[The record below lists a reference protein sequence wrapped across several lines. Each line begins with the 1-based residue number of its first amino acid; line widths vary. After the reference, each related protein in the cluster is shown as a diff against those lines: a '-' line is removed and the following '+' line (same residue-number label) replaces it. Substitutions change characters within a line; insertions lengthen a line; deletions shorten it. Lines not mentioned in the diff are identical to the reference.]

1 MKKSARAASEDGG
14 GGPKRNARAADAG
27 RGRPAKKR
35 AGTAKTVVPG
45 PRDGRRIARVFM
57 SGRSQAV
64 RLPKEFRFDTDRV
77 VIRREGR
84 HVVLSP
90 MFKDWDDYFRN
101 STPLPDDFEEILVEM
116 RREELPL
123 EEREPFD

>member
-1 MKKSARAASEDGG
+1 MKRSARAADPSGG
-14 GGPKRNARAADAG
+14 SA
-27 RGRPAKKR
+27 
-35 AGTAKTVVPG
+35 AKTAVSV
-45 PRDGRRIARVFM
+45 PRDGRKFARVFM

-90 MFKDWDDYFRN
+90 PFKDWEDYWKNGARF
-101 STPLPDDFEEILVEM
+101 TDDFYEVMEELD
-116 RREELPL
+116 RDLLPL

>member
-1 MKKSARAASEDGG
+1 MRK
-14 GGPKRNARAADAG
+14 PAG
-27 RGRPAKKR
+27 A
-35 AGTAKTVVPG
+35 VQVDVPEQ
-45 PRDGRRIARVFM
+45 RDGRKIARVFM
-57 SGRSQAV
+57 TGRSQAV

-84 HVVLSP
+84 NVVLSS

-101 STPLPDDFEEILVEM
+101 AARLPDDFEAATPEM
-116 RREELPL
+116 RRGELPL

>member
-1 MKKSARAASEDGG
+1 MASPAQKVKTD
-14 GGPKRNARAADAG
+14 P
-27 RGRPAKKR
+27 RPAPASR
-35 AGTAKTVVPG
+35 KT
-45 PRDGRRIARVFM
+45 ARVFM
-57 SGRSQAV
+57 NGRSQAV

-77 VIRREGR
+77 AIRREGR

-101 STPLPDDFEEILVEM
+101 STSLPDDFEAATPEL
-116 RREELPL
+116 RKGELPL

>member
-1 MKKSARAASEDGG
+1 MSRPTQKTK
-14 GGPKRNARAADAG
+14 ADTSPVSDS
-27 RGRPAKKR
+27 RK
-35 AGTAKTVVPG
+35 V
-45 PRDGRRIARVFM
+45 ARVFM
-57 SGRSQAV
+57 NGRSQAV

-77 VIRREGR
+77 LVRREGR

-101 STPLPDDFEEILVEM
+101 STPLPDDFEAATPEM
-116 RREELPL
+116 RKGELPL